1 MNILRNNP
9 YRLLGVY
16 SNSPTKER
24 LANHNRMKAFLKVG
38 KTVSF
43 PLDLPQYLSAIQR
56 TEASVMDAEAQLT
69 LPKDQLLYAQFW
81 FVKATHLDE
90 VAFNHLFAGE
100 IDKAEEIWQKKD
112 TASSLQNRIVCAL
125 MREDY
130 RSAITCAETL
140 YENPLYS
147 NQFVSAILGTDGNA
161 DIGSLAFRFLD
172 ELCDEVGANKLL
184 PFITDDAWESHVEEK
199 AVKSLVDSIQDAIA
213 IAKKSK
219 GKEAEARL
227 NAGEAL
233 RENTR
238 GAFQQLKGFL
248 SATDLQYQMIA
259 DKLGLEILQC
269 GIDYFNGSEEPEAA
283 HKAMSLQKYAQSIV
297 VGQMAK
303 DRCKENVDIL
313 QKIID
318 DLPPFEVYAEDKAI
332 QKILASFVVQPD
344 LMSYSIKLIKECAPY
359 VVAIKEKI
367 GKRHPYYLNISTRIV
382 DNAIANVVSEVNEAQ
397 LSEDFET
404 LKKALIEAWRTQLY
418 MDKFDLEPEYRD
430 GRYKQNR
437 DVLYKIIHDCSG
449 FESEKLSALYR
460 YGCGWCNGLNVDDVD
475 LRTDDEFYI
484 SCASIA
490 SFKAYIEKFPSG
502 KHVEEAR
509 SKIELLY
516 FRSAKTLLD
525 YRHFISN
532 FPNSSLV
539 KNAQEAIDKI
549 LKEQEKQKQEK
560 QEKAIS
566 SCTTTDAVIS
576 LYKKEKTAQIDVEK
590 CASKAYELSKSE
602 SDYRKVISVFGRESL
617 WGKKA
622 ELKIA
627 ELERKRKGETRKTI
641 LAVSIFLLILVCIPL
656 CIYFMWGFGGLSK
669 TCYFLA
675 LLFGLIVGGCIMSEG
690 SGCGFGIIAGII
702 ALGLGFCGHFFE
714 DISSE
719 KEKNTPEEQMPYQ
732 VDSIAVTDDYENDLY
747 SDTTALENSSET
759 ENSQAAND
767 YETYIDNQ
775 LPTGSKPYKK
785 YYQTR
790 TGRNH
795 LDFKTSDNDYVIIVR
810 DFDTDKVVNHIYIRA
825 NDNGRLYLPDGTYY
839 VYFYGGKGWNPN
851 MKEGNVKGGFVSG
864 GLVQKD
870 GPIVL
875 TNSYGEYTLYPIQNG
890 NLQLQD
896 ASEGE
901 AFQ

>member
-56 TEASVMDAEAQLT
+56 TEVSVMDAEAQLT

-130 RSAITCAETL
+130 RRAVTCAETL

-184 PFITDDAWESHVEEK
+184 PFINDDAWESHVEEK

-303 DRCKENVDIL
+303 DRCEENVDIL
-313 QKIID
+313 QKIIEA
-318 DLPPFEVYAEDKAI
+318 LPPSEVLAED
-332 QKILASFVVQPD
+332 
-344 LMSYSIKLIKECAPY
+344 C
-359 VVAIKEKI
+359 AIKEELRKYCKLPDEI
-367 GKRHPYYLNISTRIV
+367 CYAVTLLNKTKPHLQAIKNKLGSNNKYYLKISTQIV
-382 DNAIANVVSEVNEAQ
+382 SNALHNLIEEVNATQ
-397 LSEDFET
+397 KQATSET
-404 LKKALIEAWRTQLY
+404 KKALREAWKTTLIMDTFDMEQDFKNNRYASNRSVLKDLY
-418 MDKFDLEPEYRD
+418 E
-430 GRYKQNR
+430 RYNVASHPYIAAT
-437 DVLYKIIHDCSG
+437 VLMILSLII
-449 FESEKLSALYR
+449 
-460 YGCGWCNGLNVDDVD
+460 GCIWQ
-475 LRTDDEFYI
+475 
-484 SCASIA
+484 SCA
-490 SFKAYIEKFPSG
+490 
-502 KHVEEAR
+502 
-509 SKIELLY
+509 
-516 FRSAKTLLD
+516 D
-525 YRHFISN
+525 YH
-532 FPNSSLV
+532 
-539 KNAQEAIDKI
+539 D
-549 LKEQEKQKQEK
+549 
-560 QEKAIS
+560 
-566 SCTTTDAVIS
+566 DAP
-576 LYKKEKTAQIDVEK
+576 Y
-590 CASKAYELSKSE
+590 
-602 SDYRKVISVFGRESL
+602 
-617 WGKKA
+617 
-622 ELKIA
+622 
-627 ELERKRKGETRKTI
+627 
-641 LAVSIFLLILVCIPL
+641 
-656 CIYFMWGFGGLSK
+656 
-669 TCYFLA
+669 
-675 LLFGLIVGGCIMSEG
+675 
-690 SGCGFGIIAGII
+690 GII
-702 ALGLGFCGHFFE
+702 GLAR
-714 DISSE
+714 
-719 KEKNTPEEQMPYQ
+719 
-732 VDSIAVTDDYENDLY
+732 V
-747 SDTTALENSSET
+747 
-759 ENSQAAND
+759 
-767 YETYIDNQ
+767 
-775 LPTGSKPYKK
+775 
-785 YYQTR
+785 
-790 TGRNH
+790 
-795 LDFKTSDNDYVIIVR
+795 
-810 DFDTDKVVNHIYIRA
+810 
-825 NDNGRLYLPDGTYY
+825 
-839 VYFYGGKGWNPN
+839 
-851 MKEGNVKGGFVSG
+851 
-864 GLVQKD
+864 
-870 GPIVL
+870 
-875 TNSYGEYTLYPIQNG
+875 
-890 NLQLQD
+890 
-896 ASEGE
+896 
-901 AFQ
+901 